1 MSMDRE
7 DQTGVLF
14 VCTGNICRSPLAAWL
29 FRHRA
34 EMRGVDNLF
43 CVESCGIGAWHEGEE
58 ADPRAA
64 QIAAKHGVRRRHT
77 ARALSLPDDLSRFEW
92 LIAMD
97 RTHKRHLIKVG
108 ANAGNVYLVRAF
120 DPGLRG
126 VPEDELDVPDPYYG
140 GPEGFQQVY
149 DMLAASC
156 EGLLEHVLRL
166 RSP

>member
-1 MSMDRE
+1 MSMDLE
-7 DQTGVLF
+7 DQIGVLF
-14 VCTGNICRSPLAAWL
+14 VCTGNICRSPLAEWL

-34 EMRGVDNLF
+34 EKRGVIELF
-43 CVESCGIGAWHEGEE
+43 RVESCGTGDWHEGEE
-58 ADPRAA
+58 ADPRTAL
-64 QIAAKHGVRRRHT
+64 IAAKHGVRRRHT
-77 ARALSLPDDLSRFEW
+77 ARALSEPHDIASFEW

-97 RTHKRHLIKVG
+97 RTHKRHLLKVG
-108 ANAGNVYLVRAF
+108 AHPGNVHLVRAF
-120 DPGLRG
+120 DPSLRG
-126 VPEDELDVPDPYYG
+126 APEEALDVPDPYYG